1 MQITNQTAA
10 VVTGG
15 ASGLGLATARALVQ
29 SGAKVAIFDLD
40 ESKGAAV
47 AAEIGALFCQVDVM
61 SDESVEAGFAKARA
75 AHGQERILIN
85 CAGGAR
91 GITRTVSRNKA
102 TGEIRRL
109 KMADFEFTL
118 QLNAGGTFRCITVA
132 AAGMLTLDPLQD
144 GERGVIA
151 NTASIAAEEGQIGQ
165 AAYSAGKG
173 AIVGLTL
180 TVARDL
186 AAEGIRVNTIMPGIF
201 ATPPMLGVP
210 PKVLETLAETVLFPN
225 RLGQPA
231 EFASLVLESIRNTY
245 LNGQVIRLDGGLRMP
260 PR

>member
-1 MQITNQTAA
+1 
-10 VVTGG
+10 VTGG
-15 ASGLGLATARALVQ
+15 ASGLGLATARALGQ
-29 SGAKVAIFDLD
+29 SGARVAIFDLD
-40 ESKGAAV
+40 EAKGTAA
-47 AAEIGALFCQVDVM
+47 AAEIGGVFCNVNVM
-61 SDESVEAGFAKARA
+61 SDDSVEAGFARARA
-75 AHGQERILIN
+75 AHGQERILVN

-91 GITRTVSRNKA
+91 GSARTVSRDKA
-102 TGEIRRL
+102 TGEIRRF
-109 KMADFEFTL
+109 KMSDFEFTV
-118 QLNAGGTFRCITVA
+118 QLNVVATFRCITAA
-132 AAGMLTLDPLQD
+132 AAGMLTLEPLQD

-165 AAYSAGKG
+165 AAYSAGKAG
-173 AIVGLTL
+173 IVGLTL

-186 AAEGIRVNTIMPGIF
+186 AAEGIRINTIMPGIF
-201 ATPPMLGVP
+201 ATPPMLAMP
-210 PKVLETLAETVLFPN
+210 PKVFETLSATVLFPH